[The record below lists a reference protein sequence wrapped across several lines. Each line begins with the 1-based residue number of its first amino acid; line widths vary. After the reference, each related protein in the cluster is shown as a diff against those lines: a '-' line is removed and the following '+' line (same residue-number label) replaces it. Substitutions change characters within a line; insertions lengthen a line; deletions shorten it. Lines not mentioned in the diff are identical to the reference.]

1 MRFTNGAHR
10 ASKLFTGL
18 RALVLAALVVGLMG
32 IVATP
37 VASAATTQLKV
48 VIVVGPTGS
57 GTARNIADAKQLAA
71 QARSYGALVVEVY
84 SPRATF
90 YHVRQAA
97 VGANV
102 LIYMGHGSGWPSPYK
117 PWNAATKDGMGL
129 NATNYHGDLNVKYY
143 GETLLKKYIHLARN
157 SVVLLRGLC
166 YSAGNSE
173 PGKVDPTASVGRRRV
188 DNYSA
193 GFLRTGARAVF
204 AEPYGSVSYLLD
216 WVFNGSST
224 VRDVFMNGNSSWGQ
238 SSASMK
244 STVFKS
250 TRNLWATAISQR
262 DSSGKFRR
270 SVVGILD
277 LKAATVRGQ

>member
-1 MRFTNGAHR
+1 LRFTNGAHR
-10 ASKLFTGL
+10 ASKLITGV
-18 RALVLAALVVGLMG
+18 RALVLAALVVGLIG
-32 IVATP
+32 VVAAP
-37 VASAATTQLKV
+37 VAATTTQMKV

-57 GTARNIADAKQLAA
+57 GTAHNIADAKQLAA

-90 YHVRQAA
+90 LHVKQAA

-102 LIYMGHGSGWPSPYK
+102 FIYMGHGSGWPSPYH
-117 PWNAATKDGMGL
+117 PFNAATKDGMGL
-129 NATNYHGDLNVKYY
+129 NAASNHGNLNVKYY
-143 GETLLKKYIHLARN
+143 GETLLKKYIHLAPN

-173 PGKVDPTASVGRRRV
+173 PGKAAPTAAVGRRRV

-193 GFLRTGARAVF
+193 GFLRTGAKAVF

-216 WVFNGSST
+216 WVFNGTSS
-224 VRDVFMNGNSSWGQ
+224 VRDVFMTGNSGWGH
-238 SSASMK
+238 SSSTMK

-250 TRNLWATAISQR
+250 TRNTWATAISQR

-270 SVVGILD
+270 SVVGNLD
-277 LKAATVRGQ
+277 LTAATVRGQ